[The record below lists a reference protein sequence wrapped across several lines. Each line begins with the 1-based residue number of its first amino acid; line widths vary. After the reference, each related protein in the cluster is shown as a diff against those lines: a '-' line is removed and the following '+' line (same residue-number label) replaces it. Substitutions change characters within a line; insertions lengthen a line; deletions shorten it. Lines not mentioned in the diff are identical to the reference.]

1 MSIAWNSLTKIMLVM
16 MLVLASCGGEA
27 NAGNTKI
34 DTSEPVIVG
43 VNPGLHAVIMEN
55 VRKIA
60 EEKGLKIEIREFSD
74 FVTPNVAL
82 AAGEI
87 WANSYQHE
95 PFLKAAMEKDP
106 TFKLAKAFNTVL
118 LPINSRR
125 IYERCDI

>member
-60 EEKGLKIEIREFSD
+60 EKKRFE
-74 FVTPNVAL
+74 N
-82 AAGEI
+82 
-87 WANSYQHE
+87 
-95 PFLKAAMEKDP
+95 
-106 TFKLAKAFNTVL
+106 
-118 LPINSRR
+118 
-125 IYERCDI
+125 